1 MKYVWDWNTPKKKMT
16 KNQKT
21 KLSTQSYVKCMI
33 WHTTCYLLMFDDNT
47 QEMCGIINKLYEEKT
62 KKKNTHNE
70 NPKIKWK
77 LKQFKNCCYAFFYGL
92 FYNTMTRNEIKLE
105 KNDTMKIKFQKNTK
119 KKTQKI
125 SSTLLRVQW
134 NNLNKLTECKTKMN
148 DSCMSNHC
156 MSTVAA
162 RAAPVA
168 SLSFSAA

>member
-1 MKYVWDWNTPKKKMT
+1 MYEIGILQKKYDDI
-16 KNQKT
+16 QKT

-62 KKKNTHNE
+62 KNTHNE

-105 KNDTMKIKFQKNTK
+105 KNDTMKIKFQKIRK
-119 KKTQKI
+119 KNSKKYHQ
-125 SSTLLRVQW
+125 
-134 NNLNKLTECKTKMN
+134 
-148 DSCMSNHC
+148 HC
-156 MSTVAA
+156 
-162 RAAPVA
+162 
-168 SLSFSAA
+168 